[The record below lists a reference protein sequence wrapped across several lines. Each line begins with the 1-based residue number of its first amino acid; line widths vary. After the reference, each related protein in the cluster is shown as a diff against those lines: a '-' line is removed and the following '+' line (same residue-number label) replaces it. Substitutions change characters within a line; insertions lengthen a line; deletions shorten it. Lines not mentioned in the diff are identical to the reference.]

1 MKHIRHAVWVLICV
15 VALVGCKGESDPLIV
30 CLMGDPQLIMVPET
44 PDNVDVAMNDILNL
58 DHDFI
63 AVLGDL
69 AQGDSKYYREYKEL
83 ILNRSIQPVYS
94 LAGNGDVGAGLS
106 EYQQVTGLPLYY
118 SIYRRGIRFIFLS
131 TVATSGKHAHI
142 CHIGS
147 EQLSWLSDELEA
159 DKNSTTILFSHPP
172 IFETTW
178 RSEERDHLANPG
190 SMYLSESAQL
200 RRLFH
205 KYPNIKIYA
214 HGHLH
219 HGYGG
224 VDENG
229 RGDYYFEGNV
239 LNISVAATAN
249 NQGSS
254 FLFING
260 NEITVKARNHQTGTW
275 IKTSEYKYSAVS
287 TTLSVGSNKVEGHG
301 SSSL

>member
-1 MKHIRHAVWVLICV
+1 MKRVIQAILILACV
-15 VALVGCKGESDPLIV
+15 VVLAGCNGEPDPLIV
-30 CLMGDPQLIMVPET
+30 CMMGDPQLIMVPET
-44 PDNVDVAMNDILNL
+44 PDNVNMAMNDILNL
-58 DHDFI
+58 DHEFI

-69 AQGDSKYYREYKEL
+69 AQGDSKYYTDYKEL
-83 ILNRSIQPVYS
+83 ILNRSVKPVYS

-106 EYQQVTGLPLYY
+106 AYRQATGFPLYY

-131 TVATSGKHAHI
+131 TVATSGKYAHI

-147 EQLSWLSDELEA
+147 EQLSWLTDELEA

-178 RSEERDHLANPG
+178 HSEERDHLANPG

-200 RRLFH
+200 RHLLH
-205 KYPNIKIYA
+205 EHPNIKIYA

-224 VDENG
+224 IDEKG

-254 FLFING
+254 FLFITKD
-260 NEITVKARNHQTGTW
+260 EIMVKARNHQTETW
-275 IKTSEYKYSAVS
+275 IDTSGYEYSSVS
-287 TTLSVGSNKVEGHG
+287 TTLSKGPGEG
-301 SSSL
+301 